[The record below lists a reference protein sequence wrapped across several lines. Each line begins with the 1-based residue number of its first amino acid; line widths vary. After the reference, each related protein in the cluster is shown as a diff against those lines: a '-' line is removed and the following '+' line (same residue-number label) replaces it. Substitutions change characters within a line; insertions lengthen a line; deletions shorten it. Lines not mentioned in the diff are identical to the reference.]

1 MIAHTVERI
10 AQTLLVLL
18 IISLIA
24 FLLINTLGD
33 PIGFLLPPEAS
44 LADRTALI
52 ERLHLDQPI
61 LPRFGSFLWG
71 LLHGDFGLSYRTQQP
86 VAGMIA
92 ERLPATFELAMVSL
106 ALTIVVGVPAGILC
120 GVRPRSLTARAIML
134 TSIAGITLPNFVIG
148 LLLIAVFAVQLG
160 WFPSFGRGQTVMVG
174 PWQTGLLTASG
185 WKAIV
190 LPSITLAAFQV
201 TFVIRMLRTQLMEIG
216 QSEHIR
222 FARARGLPE
231 WRIWFVYAIRNAL
244 LPVVTMLGLQLGNI
258 IAFSVVTESVFA
270 WPGLG
275 TLFLQSVQSADIPVI
290 GIYLIFVGAVYMIIN
305 LAVELSYPLIDPR
318 LKKGRA

>member
-290 GIYLIFVGAVYMIIN
+290 GIYLISVGAVYMIIN

>member
-1 MIAHTVERI
+1 MIAYAVERI
-10 AQTLLVLL
+10 VQTVLVLL

-44 LADRTALI
+44 LADRAALI
-52 ERLHLDQPI
+52 ERLHLDQPV
-61 LPRFGSFLWG
+61 LQRFGSFMVG
-71 LLHGDFGLSYRTQQP
+71 LTQGDFGLSYRTQEP
-86 VAGMIA
+86 VAGMIWD
-92 ERLPATFELAMVSL
+92 RLPATFELASVSL
-106 ALTIVVGVPAGILC
+106 ALTILIGVPAGILC
-120 GVRPRSLTARAIML
+120 GVRPKSLAARAIMF

-148 LLLIAVFAVQLG
+148 LMLIAIFAVQLG

-174 PWQTGLLTASG
+174 PWQTGLLTGSG
-185 WKAIV
+185 WRAIV

-305 LAVELSYPLIDPR
+305 LLVELSYPLIDPR
-318 LKKGRA
+318 LKKARA